1 MGLTMDNYINP
12 FFVAGRIPPEFF
24 CDRDTETKRLTG
36 CILNRENVVLTSPR
50 RVGKTEL
57 IYHCFDEERLK
68 DKFFVIFVDIL
79 HTSSLRELIMELG
92 NGVFKKVA
100 RHSDKLM
107 KSFASTLR
115 SLQGSFGFDPVSGM
129 PTFNVR
135 LGDITAPEYTIE
147 EIFEYLEKTDRR
159 CIVVIDELQQVV
171 KYREKGV
178 EALLRANIQRS
189 SNSNFIFS
197 GSERRIMDQMFLD
210 SKRPFYQSATNLS
223 MDPIDRGVYAR
234 FARDLF
240 ARYGKTVTEEGIH
253 KAYDMFEG
261 ITAYVQRIMHDV
273 FTETV
278 TGGTADVNLVDNMTD
293 RFIEESS
300 RRIREQLSVITEQQ
314 KELLYAIHSE
324 GIAKGLTASAFVKRH
339 RLKSASSVQSATKQL
354 LEMDLITKEGN
365 EYTLSDPLLK
375 LWLTR
380 EIQ

>member
-1 MGLTMDNYINP
+1 MEANMDKYYNP
-12 FFVAGRIPPEFF
+12 FFIAGRIPPECF
-24 CDRDTETKRLTG
+24 CDRDVETKRLTG
-36 CILNRENVVLTSPR
+36 CILNNENVVLTSPR

-57 IYHCFDEERLK
+57 IYHCFDDERLK
-68 DKFFVIFVDIL
+68 DEFFVIFVDIL

-92 NGVFKKVA
+92 SGVFKKVA

-147 EIFEYLEKTDRR
+147 EIFEYLEKADRR
-159 CIVVIDELQQVV
+159 CIVVIDEFQQVV

-197 GSERRIMDQMFLD
+197 GSERRIMDQIFLD
-210 SKRPFYQSATNLS
+210 AKRPFYQSATNLS
-223 MDPIDRGVYAR
+223 MAPIDRSVYVR
-234 FARDLF
+234 FAQELF
-240 ARYGKTVTEEGIH
+240 SRYGKTVTEKGVLR
-253 KAYDMFEG
+253 AYDMFEG
-261 ITAYVQRIMHDV
+261 ITAYVQRIMHDA
-273 FTETV
+273 FAETSTE
-278 TGGTADVNLVDNMTD
+278 GTADIDLVNSMAD
-293 RFIEESS
+293 RFVEESS
-300 RRIREQLSVITEQQ
+300 RRIREQLSFITEQQ

-324 GIAKGLTASAFVKRH
+324 GIAKGLTTSAFVKKH

-354 LEMDLITKEGN
+354 LELDLITKVGR
-365 EYTLSDPLLK
+365 EYTISDPLLK

>member
-1 MGLTMDNYINP
+1 MDKYYNP
-12 FFVAGRIPPEFF
+12 FFIAGRIPPECF
-24 CDRDTETKRLTG
+24 CDRDVETKRLTG
-36 CILNRENVVLTSPR
+36 CILNHENVVLTSPR

-57 IYHCFDEERLK
+57 IYHCFDDERLK
-68 DKFFVIFVDIL
+68 DEFFVIFVDIL

-92 NGVFKKVA
+92 SGVFKKVA

-147 EIFEYLEKTDRR
+147 EIFEYLEKADWR
-159 CIVVIDELQQVV
+159 CIVVIDEFQQVV

-197 GSERRIMDQMFLD
+197 GSERRIMDQIFLD
-210 SKRPFYQSATNLS
+210 AKRPFYQSATNLS
-223 MDPIDRGVYAR
+223 MAPIDRSVYVR
-234 FARDLF
+234 FAQDLF
-240 ARYGKTVTEEGIH
+240 SRYGKIVTEKGVLR
-253 KAYDMFEG
+253 AYDMFEG
-261 ITAYVQRIMHDV
+261 ITAYVQRIMHDA
-273 FTETV
+273 FAETS
-278 TGGTADVNLVDNMTD
+278 TGGTADIDLVNSMAD
-293 RFIEESS
+293 RFVEESS
-300 RRIREQLSVITEQQ
+300 RRIREQLSFITEQQ

-324 GIAKGLTASAFVKRH
+324 GVAKGLTTSAFVKKH

-354 LEMDLITKEGN
+354 LEMDLITKVGR
-365 EYTLSDPLLK
+365 EYTISDPLLK

>member
-1 MGLTMDNYINP
+1 MEANMDKYYNP
-12 FFVAGRIPPEFF
+12 FFIAGRIPPECF
-24 CDRDTETKRLTG
+24 CDRDVETKRLTG
-36 CILNRENVVLTSPR
+36 CILNHENVVLTSPR

-57 IYHCFDEERLK
+57 IYHCFDDERLK
-68 DKFFVIFVDIL
+68 DEFFVIFVDIL

-92 NGVFKKVA
+92 SGVFKKVA

-107 KSFASTLR
+107 KAFASTLR

-147 EIFEYLEKTDRR
+147 EIFEYLEKADRH
-159 CIVVIDELQQVV
+159 CIVVIDEFQQVV

-197 GSERRIMDQMFLD
+197 GSERRIMDQIFLD
-210 SKRPFYQSATNLS
+210 AKRPFYQSATNLS
-223 MDPIDRGVYAR
+223 MTPIDRSVYVR
-234 FARDLF
+234 FAQEQF
-240 ARYGKTVTEEGIH
+240 ARYGKTVTERGVF
-253 KAYDMFEG
+253 KAYDAFEG
-261 ITAYVQRIMHDV
+261 ITAYVQRIMHDS
-273 FTETV
+273 FAETS
-278 TGGTADVNLVDNMTD
+278 TGGTVDIDLVNSMAD
-293 RFIEESS
+293 RFVEESS
-300 RRIREQLSVITEQQ
+300 RRIREQLSFITEQQ

-324 GIAKGLTASAFVKRH
+324 GIAKGLTTSAFVKKH

-354 LEMDLITKEGN
+354 LEMDLITKVGR
-365 EYTLSDPLLK
+365 EYTISDPLLK

>member
-1 MGLTMDNYINP
+1 MDKYYNP
-12 FFVAGRIPPEFF
+12 FFIAGRIPPECF
-24 CDRDTETKRLTG
+24 CDRDVETKRLTG
-36 CILNRENVVLTSPR
+36 CILNHENVVLTSPR

-57 IYHCFDEERLK
+57 IYHCFDDERLK
-68 DKFFVIFVDIL
+68 DEFFVIFVDIL

-92 NGVFKKVA
+92 SGVFKKVA

-107 KSFASTLR
+107 KAFASTLR

-147 EIFEYLEKTDRR
+147 EIFEYLEKADRH
-159 CIVVIDELQQVV
+159 CIVVIDEFQQVV

-197 GSERRIMDQMFLD
+197 GSERRIMDQIFLD
-210 SKRPFYQSATNLS
+210 AKRPFYQSATNLS
-223 MDPIDRGVYAR
+223 MAPIDRSVYVR
-234 FARDLF
+234 FAQEQF
-240 ARYGKTVTEEGIH
+240 ARYGKTVTERGVF
-253 KAYDMFEG
+253 KAYDAFEG
-261 ITAYVQRIMHDV
+261 ITAYVQRIMHDS
-273 FTETV
+273 FAETS
-278 TGGTADVNLVDNMTD
+278 TGGTVDIDLVNSMAD
-293 RFIEESS
+293 RFVEESS
-300 RRIREQLSVITEQQ
+300 RRIREQLSFITEQQ

-324 GIAKGLTASAFVKRH
+324 GIAKGLTTSAFVKKH

-354 LEMDLITKEGN
+354 LEMDLITKVGR
-365 EYTLSDPLLK
+365 EYTISDPLLK

>member
-1 MGLTMDNYINP
+1 MDKYYNP
-12 FFVAGRIPPEFF
+12 FFIAGRIPPECF
-24 CDRDTETKRLTG
+24 CDRDVETKRLTG
-36 CILNRENVVLTSPR
+36 CILNHENVVLTSPR

-57 IYHCFDEERLK
+57 IYHCFDDERLK
-68 DKFFVIFVDIL
+68 DEFFVIFVDIL

-92 NGVFKKVA
+92 SGVFKKVA

-107 KSFASTLR
+107 KAFASTLR

-147 EIFEYLEKTDRR
+147 EIFEYLEKADRH
-159 CIVVIDELQQVV
+159 CIVVIDEFQQVV

-197 GSERRIMDQMFLD
+197 GSERRIMDQIFLD
-210 SKRPFYQSATNLS
+210 AKRPFYQSATNLS
-223 MDPIDRGVYAR
+223 MAPIDRSVYVR
-234 FARDLF
+234 FAQEQF
-240 ARYGKTVTEEGIH
+240 ARYGKTVTERGVF
-253 KAYDMFEG
+253 KAYDAFEG
-261 ITAYVQRIMHDV
+261 ITAYVQRIMHDS
-273 FTETV
+273 FAETS
-278 TGGTADVNLVDNMTD
+278 TGGTVDIDLVNSMAD
-293 RFIEESS
+293 RFVEESS
-300 RRIREQLSVITEQQ
+300 RRIREQLSFITEQQ

-324 GIAKGLTASAFVKRH
+324 GIAKGLTTSAFVKKH

-354 LEMDLITKEGN
+354 LEMDLITKAGR
-365 EYTLSDPLLK
+365 EYTISDPLLK

>member
-1 MGLTMDNYINP
+1 MDNYINP

-36 CILNRENVVLTSPR
+36 CILNGENVVLTSPR

-79 HTSSLRELIMELG
+79 HTSSLRELIMEFG

-147 EIFEYLEKTDRR
+147 EIFEYLEKADRR
-159 CIVVIDELQQVV
+159 CIVVIDEFQQVV

-178 EALLRANIQRS
+178 EA
-189 SNSNFIFS
+189 
-197 GSERRIMDQMFLD
+197 
-210 SKRPFYQSATNLS
+210 
-223 MDPIDRGVYAR
+223 
-234 FARDLF
+234 
-240 ARYGKTVTEEGIH
+240 
-253 KAYDMFEG
+253 
-261 ITAYVQRIMHDV
+261 
-273 FTETV
+273 
-278 TGGTADVNLVDNMTD
+278 
-293 RFIEESS
+293 
-300 RRIREQLSVITEQQ
+300 
-314 KELLYAIHSE
+314 
-324 GIAKGLTASAFVKRH
+324 
-339 RLKSASSVQSATKQL
+339 
-354 LEMDLITKEGN
+354 
-365 EYTLSDPLLK
+365 
-375 LWLTR
+375 
-380 EIQ
+380 

>member
-1 MGLTMDNYINP
+1 MEANMDKYYNP
-12 FFVAGRIPPEFF
+12 FFIAGRIPPECF
-24 CDRDTETKRLTG
+24 CDRDVETKRLTG
-36 CILNRENVVLTSPR
+36 CILNHENVVLTSPR

-57 IYHCFDEERLK
+57 IYHCFDDERLK
-68 DKFFVIFVDIL
+68 DEFFVIFVDIL

-92 NGVFKKVA
+92 SGVFKKVA

-115 SLQGSFGFDPVSGM
+115 SLQGCFGFDPVNGM

-147 EIFEYLEKTDRR
+147 EIFEYLEKADWR
-159 CIVVIDELQQVV
+159 CIVVIDEFQQVV

-197 GSERRIMDQMFLD
+197 GSERRIMDQIFLD
-210 SKRPFYQSATNLS
+210 AKRPFYQSATNLS
-223 MDPIDRGVYAR
+223 MAPIDRSVYVR
-234 FARDLF
+234 FAQDLF
-240 ARYGKTVTEEGIH
+240 SRYGKIVTEKGVLR
-253 KAYDMFEG
+253 AYDMFEG
-261 ITAYVQRIMHDV
+261 ITAYVQRIMHDA
-273 FTETV
+273 FAETS
-278 TGGTADVNLVDNMTD
+278 TGGTADIDLVNSMAD
-293 RFIEESS
+293 RFVEESS
-300 RRIREQLSVITEQQ
+300 RRIREQLSFITEQQ

-324 GIAKGLTASAFVKRH
+324 GVAKGLTTSAFVKKH

-354 LEMDLITKEGN
+354 LEMDLITKVGR
-365 EYTLSDPLLK
+365 EYTISDPLLK

>member
-1 MGLTMDNYINP
+1 MEANMDKYYNP
-12 FFVAGRIPPEFF
+12 FFIAGRIPPECF
-24 CDRDTETKRLTG
+24 CDRDVETKRLTG
-36 CILNRENVVLTSPR
+36 CILNHENVVLTSPR

-57 IYHCFDEERLK
+57 IYHCFDDERLK
-68 DKFFVIFVDIL
+68 DEFFVIFVDIL

-92 NGVFKKVA
+92 SGVFKKVA

-107 KSFASTLR
+107 KAFASTLR

-147 EIFEYLEKTDRR
+147 EIFEYLEKADRH
-159 CIVVIDELQQVV
+159 CIVVIDEFQQVV

-197 GSERRIMDQMFLD
+197 GSERRIMDQIFLD
-210 SKRPFYQSATNLS
+210 AKRPFYQSATNLS
-223 MDPIDRGVYAR
+223 MAPIDRSVYVR
-234 FARDLF
+234 FAQEQF
-240 ARYGKTVTEEGIH
+240 ARYGKTVTERGVF
-253 KAYDMFEG
+253 KAYDAFEG
-261 ITAYVQRIMHDV
+261 ITAYVQRIMHDS
-273 FTETV
+273 FAETS
-278 TGGTADVNLVDNMTD
+278 TGGTVDIDLVNSMAD
-293 RFIEESS
+293 RFVEESS
-300 RRIREQLSVITEQQ
+300 RRIREQLSFITEQQ

-324 GIAKGLTASAFVKRH
+324 GIAKGLTTSAFVKKH

-354 LEMDLITKEGN
+354 LEMDLITKVGR
-365 EYTLSDPLLK
+365 EYTISDPLLK

>member
-1 MGLTMDNYINP
+1 MEANMDKYYNP
-12 FFVAGRIPPEFF
+12 FFIAGRIPPECF
-24 CDRDTETKRLTG
+24 CDRDVETKRLTG
-36 CILNRENVVLTSPR
+36 CILNHENVVLTSPR

-57 IYHCFDEERLK
+57 IYHCFDDERLK
-68 DKFFVIFVDIL
+68 DEFFVIFVDIL

-92 NGVFKKVA
+92 SGVFKKVA

-147 EIFEYLEKTDRR
+147 EIFEYLEKADWR
-159 CIVVIDELQQVV
+159 CIVVIDEFQQVV

-197 GSERRIMDQMFLD
+197 GSERRIMDQIFLD
-210 SKRPFYQSATNLS
+210 AKRPFYQSATNLS
-223 MDPIDRGVYAR
+223 MAPIDRSVYVR
-234 FARDLF
+234 FAQDLF
-240 ARYGKTVTEEGIH
+240 SRYGKIVTEKGVLR
-253 KAYDMFEG
+253 AYDMFEG
-261 ITAYVQRIMHDV
+261 ITAYVQRIMHDA
-273 FTETV
+273 FAETS
-278 TGGTADVNLVDNMTD
+278 TGGTADIDLVNSMAD
-293 RFIEESS
+293 RFVEESS
-300 RRIREQLSVITEQQ
+300 RRIREQLSFITEQQ

-324 GIAKGLTASAFVKRH
+324 GVAKGLTTSAFVKKH

-354 LEMDLITKEGN
+354 LEMDLITKVGR
-365 EYTLSDPLLK
+365 EYTISDPLLK

>member
-1 MGLTMDNYINP
+1 M
-12 FFVAGRIPPEFF
+12 
-24 CDRDTETKRLTG
+24 
-36 CILNRENVVLTSPR
+36 
-50 RVGKTEL
+50 
-57 IYHCFDEERLK
+57 
-68 DKFFVIFVDIL
+68 DIL
-79 HTSSLRELIMELG
+79 HTSSLRELIMEFG

-147 EIFEYLEKTDRR
+147 EIFEYLEKADRR

-223 MDPIDRGVYAR
+223 MDPIDRAFMLGLHGVCSQGMER
-234 FARDLF
+234 PLRK
-240 ARYGKTVTEEGIH
+240 R
-253 KAYDMFEG
+253 
-261 ITAYVQRIMHDV
+261 
-273 FTETV
+273 
-278 TGGTADVNLVDNMTD
+278 
-293 RFIEESS
+293 ESTK
-300 RRIREQLSVITEQQ
+300 RTICLRE
-314 KELLYAIHSE
+314 
-324 GIAKGLTASAFVKRH
+324 
-339 RLKSASSVQSATKQL
+339 
-354 LEMDLITKEGN
+354 
-365 EYTLSDPLLK
+365 
-375 LWLTR
+375 
-380 EIQ
+380 